1 MKSWWI
7 ERWALGC
14 RTRWTKIDMSKQH
27 YNTLLVHSPQQ
38 EKDYVLLED
47 ILDVKRGQ
55 ARRSGCL
62 SFGGSIQSAE
72 IGRDGGRRLV
82 LGHTRQPR
90 EKIHDRSR
98 VLITASWGAFL
109 PGYATRWARSGK
121 HFQGSY
127 YKPKLLSG
135 WSYHRFIMISDHR
148 SIFIGRFWISFK
160 QLAHQ
165 QHMILSGL
173 GSLGESVGGVGT
185 RDSGLGTRCRGEKIW
200 VILFISGLIR
210 GFVNAY

>member
-1 MKSWWI
+1 
-7 ERWALGC
+7 
-14 RTRWTKIDMSKQH
+14 MSKQH

-135 WSYHRFIMISDHR
+135 
-148 SIFIGRFWISFK
+148 
-160 QLAHQ
+160 
-165 QHMILSGL
+165 
-173 GSLGESVGGVGT
+173 
-185 RDSGLGTRCRGEKIW
+185 
-200 VILFISGLIR
+200 
-210 GFVNAY
+210 